1 MEIPTWLD
9 RRAYP
14 FAARTVR
21 TRAGR
26 LHYLDEG
33 SGPPI
38 LFVHGTPTWSFE
50 FRHLVAALAPAH
62 RCVAIDLPGFG
73 LSERPADFPYTVDAH
88 AEALAEAVD
97 NIGLADFALVAHD
110 YGGPI
115 ALPLALDRPGLVRR
129 LALLNTWMWPFDD
142 DPHMRRAARITQGAF
157 GRFLYRRLNFALR
170 VLTPYAY
177 GDRKKL
183 TREIHRHYLGP
194 FPDARSRGLVLWPM
208 ARAILGGGAF
218 YADLWRRRERRRE
231 IPSLLV
237 WGTAD
242 RAFPASMIARWREAL
257 PRVRVVTLDGV
268 GHWPH
273 EEAPDEVAGA
283 LRAFLS

>member
-1 MEIPTWLD
+1 MEPTATVATTAPAAPLQPSWLD
-9 RRAYP
+9 RQAYP
-14 FAARTVR
+14 FAPRALQ

-26 LHYLDEG
+26 LHYL
-33 SGPPI
+33 
-38 LFVHGTPTWSFE
+38 
-50 FRHLVAALAPAH
+50 VAALAGGH
-62 RCVAIDLPGFG
+62 RCVAVDLPGFG
-73 LSERPADFPYTVDAH
+73 LSDRPVDFAYTVEAH
-88 AEALAEAVD
+88 AAA
-97 NIGLADFALVAHD
+97 LADFVDRLGLRDFTLVAHD
-110 YGGPI
+110 FGGPI

-142 DPHMRRAARITQGAF
+142 DPRMRRAAHLTEGAL
-157 GRFLYRRLNFALR
+157 GRFLYRRLNFPLR

-183 TREIHRHYLGP
+183 TRQIHRQYLGP
-194 FPDARSRGLVLWPM
+194 FPDARSRELVLWPM

-218 YADLWRRRERRRE
+218 YADLWNRRERLRD
-231 IPSLLV
+231 ILALLV

-242 RAFPASMIARWREAL
+242 RAFPPSMIDRWREAL
-257 PRVRVVTLDGV
+257 PHARVITLDGV

-273 EEAPDEVAGA
+273 EEAPDAVAGA